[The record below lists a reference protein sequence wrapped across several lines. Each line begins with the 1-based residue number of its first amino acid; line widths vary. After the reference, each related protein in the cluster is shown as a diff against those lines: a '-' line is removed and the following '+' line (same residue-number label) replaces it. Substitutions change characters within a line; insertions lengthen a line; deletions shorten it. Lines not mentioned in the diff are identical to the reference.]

1 MAQAPRVLYL
11 LRSPRQLLGSTLD
24 IVQWRSMRRVGVSG
38 LTVTINSSVGDQYLI
53 GITILVR
60 LTPIAYNSRR
70 LNCFVGMSLDL
81 KRISTSSKTITAYS
95 VLLTM
100 IMRSCFNSRTC
111 QGSRSMRYLGDQPRM
126 PALAHDVTHQCT
138 GSSEGGGARVLVLNE

>member
-24 IVQWRSMRRVGVSG
+24 IVQWRSMWRVGVSS
-38 LTVTINSSVGDQYLI
+38 LTVTIVVGDQYLI

-81 KRISTSSKTITAYS
+81 KRISTSSNTITAYS